1 MKHQGAVIE
10 IIYKTDVFQLASEE
24 LGLGRKSPLREK
36 SGLHPAED
44 VGIVPNYLFL

>member
-10 IIYKTDVFQLASEE
+10 IIYKTDMFQLASEE
-24 LGLGRKSPLREK
+24 LGRKSPLREK

-44 VGIVPNYLFL
+44 VGIGSELSVP